1 MSKPIIDK
9 SKIVI
14 TGYDDLFGGSSGGK
28 CDADITE
35 VSLKDL
41 KAFKDHPFKV
51 RDDEEM
57 RKLAE
62 SIKEYGVLMP
72 ALVRPHPH
80 GGYELI
86 SGHRR
91 ARAAQIAGKSFIPAI
106 VMDVDDDTS
115 IIAMVDSNLH
125 REVILPS
132 EKAFSYKM
140 KLEAIKHQGKRT
152 DIDEGTTSV
161 PGEQKLFAR
170 DIVARDA
177 GESAAQVRRYIR
189 LTELTEDL
197 MQMVDDGVVGLKQGV
212 ELSYLNKNE
221 QRSVYSII
229 RDLSVKINLEQASRI
244 KSLSKSGHC
253 SRDSIY
259 AVLHEEPIKPRKF
272 VIKPDKLSEYFGDN
286 VSDDV
291 IERTIFGLLDK
302 WKKEKG

>member
-140 KLEAIKHQGKRT
+140 KLEAIKHQGRRT
-152 DIDEGTTSV
+152 DLTSV
-161 PGEQKLFAR
+161 HNEQRLDAR
-170 DIVARDA
+170 AIVAADA
-177 GESAAQVRRYIR
+177 GESKAQVQRLIR
-189 LTELTEDL
+189 LTFLIRELLER
-197 MQMVDDGVVGLKQGV
+197 VDNGELGLVQGV
-212 ELSYLNKNE
+212 ELSYLNQNE
-221 QRSVYSII
+221 QKSVNAV
-229 RDLSVKINLEQASRI
+229 LKELKTKVSVNQARMI